1 MLGLSPLA
9 LERLYIL
16 LGIAGFIGTAA
27 QLPPYLVHGLVQG
40 TVEFWK
46 ATLATPA
53 STFIVVDIFVLGGAV
68 IIWMFTEAR
77 RIGIAARWVWVY
89 VAVSAF
95 IGISLAVP
103 LFLAQRQRHLRL
115 ASADTGAPQGADV
128 AGIFIATALAL
139 MLVTYSLT
147 HLPA

>member
-1 MLGLSPLA
+1 MRLSPLA
-9 LERLYIL
+9 LERLYLL

-27 QLPPYLVHGLVQG
+27 QLPPYLVHGVVQG

-46 ATLATPA
+46 ATLVTPA
-53 STFIVVDIFVLGGAV
+53 STFIVVDIFVLGAA
-68 IIWMFTEAR
+68 ILIWMFTEAR

-103 LFLAQRQRHLRL
+103 LFLAHRQRRLRL
-115 ASADTGAPQGADV
+115 ASVETGTPQAADAV
-128 AGIFIATALAL
+128 GILLATALAL
-139 MLVTYSLT
+139 TLVGYSLS
-147 HLPA
+147 HLPG